1 MKTKNLD
8 KSDWIAISAF
18 LLTILLLALWSID
31 VSVSALLANGFVSN
45 GFFLNDPTKV
55 YHIGLYIIILV
66 QFANFLIILH
76 ITSITKDDSKKDE
89 S

>member
-1 MKTKNLD
+1 MKIKKID

-31 VSVSALLANGFVSN
+31 VSVSALLSNGIVSN
-45 GFFLNDPTKV
+45 GFFLNNPTKV
-55 YHIGLYIIILV
+55 YHMGLYIVILV

-76 ITSITKDDSKKDE
+76 IISTTKNDSKKDE
-89 S
+89 A

>member
-45 GFFLNDPTKV
+45 GFFLNDPTQV

>member
-1 MKTKNLD
+1 MKIKNLD

-31 VSVSALLANGFVSN
+31 VSVSALLANGVVSN
-45 GFFLNDPTKV
+45 GFFLNNPTKV
-55 YHIGLYIIILV
+55 YHIGLYLIILV

-76 ITSITKDDSKKDE
+76 ITSITKNDSKKDE